1 MKMLLENRVVRIL
14 EDHKAYD
21 IKKINVESITPFA
34 SYYVIASVLNLR
46 ALGATA
52 DVLEDELSRAGYE
65 IKAKDGKPETGW
77 IVVVVEDVTI
87 HLFLA
92 NIREE
97 IALEDMVA
105 YQAGRAVVQKA

>member
-1 MKMLLENRVVRIL
+1 MKMKLENQVVRIL

-21 IKKINVESITPFA
+21 IKKVNVESITPFA
-34 SYYVIASVLNLR
+34 TYYVVASVLNLR

-52 DVLEDELSRAGYE
+52 DALEDELSRVGYE
-65 IKAKDGKPETGW
+65 VKAKDGKPETGW

-87 HLFLA
+87 HLFLP

-97 IALEDMVA
+97 IALEDMIA
-105 YQAGRAVVQKA
+105 FQAGRAAVQKA